1 MADRKWYVVH
11 QSAEGHTTG
20 VIDLTKEE
28 LAVVNRVLDYE
39 TVKEDSWCG
48 GFWVDD
54 EPYDTKEDAVRAA
67 LLC

>member
-11 QSAEGHTTG
+11 QRAEGHTTG
-20 VIDLTKEE
+20 VIDLTKKE
-28 LAVVNRVLDYE
+28 LAIVNRVLDYE
-39 TVKEDSWCG
+39 TVVEGSWCG
-48 GFWVDD
+48 GFSIDE